1 MRTPRQGSVP
11 FLLIVIISA
20 AFVALGCTVYA
31 QTSGL
36 APAYSLPSGRGG
48 ILTPIAS
55 MKLLP
60 DGAPVFLSQK
70 VVISAVSDFVYIE
83 EPDRSAGIR
92 IDSRKVAAPLEL
104 RVGDL
109 VSVAG
114 AMGTVL
120 GERVVIAAS
129 DYICQLGLG
138 AVTGSLGMPAS
149 AIMGWPVNPKQPD
162 GVRLTGLV
170 PNGTLV
176 RIWGR
181 VTANGTLNGKW
192 YVYLDD
198 GWHKMDAMNKYTRDH
213 GQTAST
219 GVMVFSSKTL
229 APGSTIFAATGVPS
243 TTFDPTPQ
251 GLRRG

>member
-1 MRTPRQGSVP
+1 
-11 FLLIVIISA
+11 
-20 AFVALGCTVYA
+20 
-31 QTSGL
+31 
-36 APAYSLPSGRGG
+36 
-48 ILTPIAS
+48 

-229 APGSTIFAATGVPS
+229 APAPPFLPRRACLPPHSTPRRKVSDGDELIIPAIFTSYEQDPSSGPGGSGAPTITVHGRSGQSARA
-243 TTFDPTPQ
+243 
-251 GLRRG
+251 RRVTARAHSQSGA